1 VTLELLSLGDIC
13 DFAYGASL
21 PEAKRKAGP
30 FPVYG
35 SNGPVGWHNGS
46 LTHGPTLIIGR
57 KGSIGRVHYSSLPC
71 FPIDT
76 TYFVEET
83 KLPCSLRWL
92 YYLLNT
98 LGLPDMN
105 KGAAV
110 PGLNR
115 NDAYEKKLAFPPL
128 AEQKRIAALLDKA
141 DRLRRSRRYVQELS
155 DSFLQSVFLEMFG
168 DPMTNPCGWDTAT
181 INDAV
186 AASQYGT
193 SKKNNPDRRGYPVLG
208 MGNVSYSGR
217 LLLDSLSYA
226 ELSVKE
232 FEELQLIPGDV
243 IFNRTNSTELVG
255 KTTHWN
261 CKTAAVL
268 ASYLIKLRLK
278 DNVLPDFF
286 VMLLNTTHY
295 KKLFQERCKKAVG
308 QSNISPTLLKEFPL
322 YFPPLERQEG
332 FAEVVRRMDRLRG
345 QQREADRQA
354 EHLFQTLLHRSFSDA
369 SGTL

>member
-1 VTLELLSLGDIC
+1 MLPAGSILFSSRAPIGHCAIA
-13 DFAYGASL
+13 AYPLCTNQGFKSIIPNQRL
-21 PEAKRKAGP
+21 DS
-30 FPVYG
+30 VYG
-35 SNGPVGWHNGS
+35 YYALRYMTPVIVA
-46 LTHGPTLIIGR
+46 LGR
-57 KGSIGRVHYSSLPC
+57 GATFAEINK
-71 FPIDT
+71 
-76 TYFVEET
+76 ET
-83 KLPCSLRWL
+83 FESVRIP
-92 YYLLNT
+92 
-98 LGLPDMN
+98 
-105 KGAAV
+105 V
-110 PGLNR
+110 PAL
-115 NDAYEKKLAFPPL
+115 D
-128 AEQKRIAALLDKA
+128 EQKRIAALLDKA
-141 DRLRRSRRYVQELS
+141 DRLRRSRRYVQDLS
-155 DSFLQSVFLEMFG
+155 DGFLQSVFLEMFG
-168 DPMTNPCGWDTAT
+168 DPLTNPCGWDTAT

-193 SKKNNPDRRGYPVLG
+193 SKKNNTDRRGYPILG

-226 ELSVKE
+226 DLSVKE

-255 KTTHWN
+255 KTAHWN
-261 CKTAAVL
+261 CKTDAVL

-332 FAEVVRRMDRLRG
+332 FAEVVRRVDRLRR